1 MTDEQIDKRLIKV
14 IRIYLNERDM
24 PPKVARELVYL
35 NAKCRDR
42 INEYLTVLK
51 IA

>member
-1 MTDEQIDKRLIKV
+1 MSDEQIDKRMLKV
-14 IRIYLNERDM
+14 LRIYLKEREM

-35 NAKCRDR
+35 NAKCRER
-42 INEYLTVLK
+42 IDEYLTVLK